1 MDLKE
6 LLDKVYLEDVVGQF
20 LQRLYVEENEFNAKI
35 QQLEVL
41 CLSHQKFISKNLTH
55 SQETLYIQQQIF
67 RLLGSKRIE
76 IKIEEIVDAF
86 NQLSKYTSNYLRAKI
101 TANN

>member
-1 MDLKE
+1 M
-6 LLDKVYLEDVVGQF
+6 
-20 LQRLYVEENEFNAKI
+20 
-35 QQLEVL
+35 
-41 CLSHQKFISKNLTH
+41 FISSKNLTH

-67 RLLGSKRIE
+67 WLLGSKRIE